1 VLKAPVC
8 CGFLAATLM
17 LAAHLPSP
25 AWADRWLRSE
35 KPSSQLTQSAPPA
48 SCSELFDLPHAAL
61 RMDRG
66 QGQSQGM
73 LNVQTEGKAP
83 ADPPPSKAPFP
94 DGDAKVSGYLF
105 SAATLQP
112 LANVSVQ
119 LCPQE
124 GCDQGAITTTG
135 ADGYYQFVFDSVLEV
150 VTDTEQISGRFAP
163 GEIHVQPDGGHFKA
177 VFSVY
182 FSGDDFRSKKNKH
195 QLAYIYP
202 SRDSWGWQGHEA
214 GLHQSYVLHPPSDLP
229 LPTEIEPAKTPLV
242 LVHGHAGRDSTWLG
256 LRPSLEALGYQAWE
270 VYYPGKDPIV
280 EGAAALRDAVEV
292 ILSHY
297 AGDQVDMVTHSM
309 GGPVARSYV
318 SGTARY
324 PWGSGQT
331 PLDEYLPKVRK
342 MLQLAPPS
350 WGVLN
355 LVRLSD
361 PPWSNR
367 CSAFIELLQILGY
380 QNPSEPALQDLI
392 LGSPFYE
399 ELSQRRMSIAAEDA
413 LIVAG
418 TRTPLGLCPEARH
431 QTDLLIGAS
440 SSSLLNQGVPLG
452 LVYRDHSEMVGQIG
466 IRLSP
471 RWRPGPQPPYDSD
484 DNPYNDALQL
494 VRVIDGFLQGD
505 TAKVKQNLDVHID
518 PGDSPWVAQTWE
530 VTVVDHTQD
539 PPRVETRT
547 NWPANQWN
555 DGHYDTDFD
564 AGGFMLRLNRHDEHY
579 AANGLRICDAVHNTC
594 WPLRQAGTTG
604 IWFLDDTDW
613 GYVLPSS
620 GFGFPY
626 TIMARAG
633 GQDVELG
640 RFEVKPMQVQ
650 LVTLSALYFPVVLG
664 GVSPGS

>member
-1 VLKAPVC
+1 MLI
-8 CGFLAATLM
+8 LAT
-17 LAAHLPSP
+17 HLPSR
-25 AWADRWLRSE
+25 AWADRRLRHE
-35 KPSSQLTQSAPPA
+35 KASGQLVHSAAQASFDEILEASRASSLMR
-48 SCSELFDLPHAAL
+48 D
-61 RMDRG
+61 G
-66 QGQSQGM
+66 QGHAFDI
-73 LNVQTEGKAP
+73 LNQQREDEEP

-94 DGDAKVSGYLF
+94 DGDPKVTGYLF

-124 GCDQGAITTTG
+124 GCEQGTTTTTD
-135 ADGYYQFVFDSVLEV
+135 AKGYYQFVFGSILEV
-150 VTDTEQISGRFAP
+150 VTDSEEITGSFTP
-163 GEIHVQPDGGHFKA
+163 GEIHVQSDGGHFKA

-182 FSGDDFRSKKNKH
+182 FSGDDYRSKKHKH

-202 SRDSWGWQGHEA
+202 SRDSWGWQRQQP
-214 GLHQSYVLHPPSDLP
+214 GLHQSFVLHPPNDLP

-256 LRPSLEALGYQAWE
+256 LRPSLEELAYQVWE
-270 VYYPGKDPIV
+270 VYYPGKDPLV
-280 EGAAALRDAVEV
+280 EGAAALRDAIEV
-292 ILSHY
+292 VLSHY

-324 PWGSGQT
+324 PWGSGDT
-331 PLDEYLPKVRK
+331 ALDDYQPKVRK

-380 QNPSEPALQDLI
+380 QDPGEPALQDLT
-392 LGSPFYE
+392 LGSAFYE
-399 ELSQRRMSIAAEDA
+399 ELLYHRMSLAAGDA

-418 TRTPLGLCPEARH
+418 TNTPLSLCPEARN

-440 SSSLLNQGVPLG
+440 SASLVDQGVPLG
-452 LVYRDHSEMVGQIG
+452 LVYRDHSEMVGQLG

-471 RWRPGPQPPYDSD
+471 TWRPGPQLPRDHD
-484 DNPYNDALQL
+484 DNPYNDAQQL
-494 VRVIDGFLQGD
+494 VRLIDGFLQGD
-505 TAKVKQNLDVHID
+505 TAKVKQNLDVYID
-518 PGDSPWVAQTWE
+518 PGDSPWAPQTWE
-530 VTVVDHTQD
+530 VSVVDRSRD

-555 DGHYDTDFD
+555 DGHFDTDFD
-564 AGGFMLRLNRHDEHY
+564 GGGFVLQLNPRDQRWAGG
-579 AANGLRICDAVHNTC
+579 GLRVCDAVHNTC
-594 WPLRQAGTTG
+594 WPLRQAAATG
-604 IWFLDDTDW
+604 MWFPDDTDW
-613 GYVLPSS
+613 GYVLPCSE
-620 GFGFPY
+620 FGFPY
-626 TIMARAG
+626 TVMAKADG
-633 GQDVELG
+633 EHIELG
-640 RFEVKPMQVQ
+640 RIEVKPMQVQ
-650 LVTLSALYFPVVLG
+650 FLTLSQLYFPVVLRG
-664 GVSPGS
+664 GAPDS